1 MAGGARRGLR
11 DGACMSVRERSAAA
25 TGASP
30 ERGARGA
37 SARHA
42 LSAVL
47 RIVVAGAIVVGL
59 HSLTH
64 FSAWWLLVIGL
75 AAALLLA
82 GSAGALPFMARWS
95 RNDRLAPWIV
105 LVVLTVIGYLHNAN
119 DWNPDGQG
127 LLRPDRVGL
136 WKTEL
141 VLGVALAVPLLHSF
155 GRLLRRSAQHAVGQQ
170 FAREFALYIN
180 FSGVA
185 LALWDGD
192 ALLSKQIGA
201 TLLAWMALAE
211 LTLYAS
217 D

>member
-1 MAGGARRGLR
+1 MN
-11 DGACMSVRERSAAA
+11 VRERSAAA

-37 SARHA
+37 AARHA

-47 RIVVAGAIVVGL
+47 RVALAGAIVVGL

-64 FSAWWLLVIGL
+64 FSAWWLLAIGL

-82 GSAGALPFMARWS
+82 GSAGVLPFVARWS

-105 LVVLTVIGYLHNAN
+105 LVVLSVIGYLHNTN
-119 DWNPDGQG
+119 DWNPDGSG
-127 LLRPDRVGL
+127 LQRPDRIGL

-155 GRLLRRSAQHAVGQQ
+155 GGLLRPPGQRSVGQR

-180 FSGVA
+180 FSGIA

-192 ALLSKQIGA
+192 ALLSRQIGA